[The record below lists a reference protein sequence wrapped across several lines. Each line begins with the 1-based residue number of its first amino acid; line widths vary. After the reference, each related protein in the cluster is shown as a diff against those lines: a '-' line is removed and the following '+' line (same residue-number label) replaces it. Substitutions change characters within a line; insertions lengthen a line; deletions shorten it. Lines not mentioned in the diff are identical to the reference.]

1 MRVDLANEELEV
13 IEECLRLHVA
23 TLDESKANGP
33 PDRLKITDIVSK
45 LKVARQGPA
54 GRTG

>member
-1 MRVDLANEELEV
+1 MRVDLSNEELEV